1 MNDTMWQ
8 WVIFFNVSV
17 TEKYNNFNARF
28 FVWKYRNKNYEYCM
42 KSILIYLS
50 WLRLYSSEEGGVR

>member
-1 MNDTMWQ
+1 MTQ

-17 TEKYNNFNARF
+17 TEKYKNFNDRF
-28 FVWKYRNKNYEYCM
+28 FVWKYHNKKYEYCM